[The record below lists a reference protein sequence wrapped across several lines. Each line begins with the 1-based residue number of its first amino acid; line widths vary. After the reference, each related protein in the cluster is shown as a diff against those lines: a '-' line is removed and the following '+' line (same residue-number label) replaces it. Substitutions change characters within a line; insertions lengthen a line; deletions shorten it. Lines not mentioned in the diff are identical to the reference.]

1 MSDNPIK
8 NRWAHPTWIFLH
20 CISEKIHP
28 EFYRKNHKEFIDKI
42 LKTILNNLPCP
53 ACAHHSKS
61 KINML
66 KYEDI
71 NTKEKLKKWVFD
83 FHNEVNS
90 RIGKQ
95 VFPIN
100 ILEQYKTYNIKRI
113 YYIFLNRFFTSYYTG
128 AGMGSVIS
136 KRKTKQIIIYFF
148 NKHKGNIFKG

>member
-1 MSDNPIK
+1 M
-8 NRWAHPTWIFLH
+8 
-20 CISEKIHP
+20 
-28 EFYRKNHKEFIDKI
+28 
-42 LKTILNNLPCP
+42 KTILNNLPFF

-71 NTKEKLKKWVFD
+71 NTKEKLKKWVYRFS
-83 FHNEVNS
+83 NEVNS

-113 YYIFLNRFFTSYYTG
+113 YDIFLNRFFNL
-128 AGMGSVIS
+128 
-136 KRKTKQIIIYFF
+136 IIQVLEWVQ
-148 NKHKGNIFKG
+148 